1 VLEKARQVKLA
12 AVTVA
17 HSAKSDLFIS
27 EQLCEITPPA
37 TSTMKPVSVNGKAKS
52 QDLYAVLTVGSRCQK
67 SFF

>member
-1 VLEKARQVKLA
+1 
-12 AVTVA
+12 VA